1 MRLSSA
7 CLRGQVVL
15 LNVMGENTHHGGKT
29 VAKASKFRLFRW
41 IALFV
46 IMAGILT
53 FIILDNQ
60 KDPGMTVV
68 ADIDGSQIHLF
79 EIEREIKN
87 YYEQIGGN
95 QQITDDNLDDLRV
108 SVMDVLVEQKIV
120 LNDAAKK
127 GYQADPAEIDASLKD
142 QIEQAGS
149 QAVWEAFLSS
159 WGFTEESFRK
169 YMEDI
174 YTIDNYPLTQWTIP
188 EVTEDQVLAEY
199 NERVKTSPSLVYEEA
214 KDFIRTTLEVDN
226 EVGIS
231 KAWFEGLKAAS
242 DIKIYDKRVLGR
254 KAFAEEKYEDAIS
267 LYKKAMKS
275 EPDDPYIDVSIAKA
289 YAKLGDTKNMEKY
302 FESAVKKD
310 DKNTFVHMAKAKLLI
325 EMEDPDSAIEEV
337 RKAVEV
343 ADVTNLPLLERLEEL
358 TLELGMETESDQLD
372 KLIRAIM
379 MPDSL
384 VTK

>member
-1 MRLSSA
+1 
-7 CLRGQVVL
+7 
-15 LNVMGENTHHGGKT
+15 MGENTHHGGKT
-29 VAKASKFRLFRW
+29 VARTSKFRYFRW

-46 IMAGILT
+46 IVAGILA
-53 FIILDNQ
+53 FIILDSQ

-68 ADIDGSQIHLF
+68 ADIDGSQIYLF
-79 EIEREIKN
+79 ELEREIKN
-87 YYEQIGGN
+87 YYEQIGGT

-127 GYQADPAEIDASLKD
+127 GYKADPAEIDASLKA

-174 YTIDNYPLTQWTIP
+174 YTVDNYPLTQWVIP

-199 NERVKTSPSLVYEEA
+199 NERLKTSPNLIYEEA
-214 KDFIRTTLEVDN
+214 KDFIRTTLEIDN
-226 EVGIS
+226 EISVS
-231 KAWFEGLKAAS
+231 KAWFEGLEAAS

-254 KAFAEEKYEDAIS
+254 KAFAEEKYEDAINF
-267 LYKKAMKS
+267 YKKAIKS
-275 EPDDPYIDVSIAKA
+275 EPNDPYIDVSIAKV

-302 FESAVKKD
+302 FESAIKKD
-310 DKNTFVHMAKAKLLI
+310 AKNTFVYMAKAKLLI
-325 EMEDPDSAIEEV
+325 ELEDTDAASEQV

-343 ADVTNLPLLERLEEL
+343 ADVTNLSLLERLEEL
-358 TLELGMETESDQLD
+358 TLQLGMEAESDQLD